1 MNIDQEKLREF
12 AKRYTAAWC
21 SQDPTS
27 VAEFF
32 SPNGSLTVNAGTP
45 AIGRIAI
52 ADVARSFMAAFP
64 DLKVV
69 MDDLIL
75 KGDKVE
81 YHWTLIGT
89 HRGRGGTG
97 NRVRISGFEVW
108 QIGPDQLIAR
118 SHGYFDN
125 DEYQRQ
131 LKAGMAD
138 R

>member
-1 MNIDQEKLREF
+1 MKIDQDKLREF

-21 SQDPTS
+21 SYDPAS
-27 VAEFF
+27 VAEFY
-32 SPNGSLTVNAGTP
+32 SPHGSLAVNAGTP
-45 AIGRIAI
+45 AVGGSAI
-52 ADVARSFMAAFP
+52 TDVARSFMTAFP
-64 DLKVV
+64 DLQVL

-75 KGDKVE
+75 KGNKVE

-89 HRGRGGTG
+89 NSGPGGTG

-108 QIGPDQLIAR
+108 QIGSDELISR

-131 LKAGMAD
+131 LRSGAAE
-138 R
+138 